1 MKDLKTRK
9 KAIRDHS
16 PVLIGNSF
24 PLGLVK
30 RKISLEPLAI
40 EELAKRLG
48 IASEIFSFWGHEDTL
63 ATASELAGRDLTP
76 RSVRPVLKISDGY
89 PELHGETFREC
100 FVLCPSNRSGT
111 RPDIGKPTS
120 AEDVRSW
127 QSLLLTWPDDES

>member
-1 MKDLKTRK
+1 MKDLNTRET
-9 KAIRDHS
+9 AIRVHE

-30 RKISLEPLAI
+30 RKVSIEPMAV

-48 IASEIFSFWGHEDTL
+48 LASEVFSFWGHEDTL
-63 ATASELAGRDLTP
+63 SVASELAGRDLTP
-76 RSVRPVLKISDGY
+76 RSARPILDISDGY

-100 FVLCPSNRSGT
+100 FVLCPSHRSGI
-111 RPDIGKPTS
+111 RPDIGKLIS